1 MVNSAA
7 SAVTSNEKK
16 IKHRSL
22 ARKIW
27 GQCYIWFFLLL
38 MYVPILVL
46 IASSFTN
53 SEVIGQWNGFSFD
66 LYARLFHDEEIGIAL
81 GNTIILALTS
91 GVIST
96 ILGTM
101 GAIGTFYSKK
111 VWKGIIENTTQIPV
125 VNAEIVIAL
134 SLTVLF
140 VFCGNYIF
148 GGTNIFSFWTLLAG
162 HVSRSLSFIFP
173 LNRSSSRASV

>member
-7 SAVTSNEKK
+7 PAVTSNEKK
-16 IKHRSL
+16 LKHRSL

-66 LYARLFHDEEIGIAL
+66 LYARLFHDKEIGIAL

-91 GVIST
+91 AVIST
-96 ILGTM
+96 IL
-101 GAIGTFYSKK
+101 
-111 VWKGIIENTTQIPV
+111 
-125 VNAEIVIAL
+125 
-134 SLTVLF
+134 
-140 VFCGNYIF
+140 
-148 GGTNIFSFWTLLAG
+148 
-162 HVSRSLSFIFP
+162 
-173 LNRSSSRASV
+173 